1 MKSIYLLV
9 KRYWAFLIIL
19 LVNLAILLFRPETG
33 MQSFRI
39 TWDNILEMLS
49 VIPPIF
55 ILIGL
60 LDVWVKRETMM
71 KHLGDNSGMIGVV
84 IAFILG
90 SVASG
95 PLYAAFPVAGVLLAK
110 GCKLSNVFIF
120 IGAWSTTKI
129 PLLLFEASAL
139 GTRFTLIRLALS
151 IVGIVVIAAVTE
163 CALSASAKK
172 MIYEAAENRSQTMR

>member
-1 MKSIYLLV
+1 MKSIYSLG
-9 KRYWAFLIIL
+9 KRYWAFLVIL
-19 LVNLAILLFRPETG
+19 AVNLAILVYRPETG
-33 MQSFRI
+33 VRSFRI
-39 TWDNILEMLS
+39 TWENILEMLS

-55 ILIGL
+55 ILLGL
-60 LDVWVKRETMM
+60 LDVWVKRETMI
-71 KHLGDNSGMIGVV
+71 KHLGDNSGLIGVV

-151 IVGIVVIAAVTE
+151 IVGIIFIAVVTE
-163 CALSASAKK
+163 RLLTARDKE
-172 MIYEAAENRSQTMR
+172 MIYKAAENRTQAV